1 MKKFSIGVSLGL
13 TLDDYKN
20 IFDTYGDRIDE
31 LYFSLPLGREFQSRH
46 LIHTQFLK
54 EENIK
59 KLLSIL
65 KLAKEKNI
73 SLELVVNGKLS
84 LKEEDIEL
92 CYNWCKKH
100 NVQIDSITTFNHL
113 VEKAKSL
120 FGNIKFKCSYNQNL
134 RTYEDLEK
142 VNPLFD
148 EVILG
153 NNFIRDVKA
162 FKTLKSKGFKVRIL
176 LNNGCHHN
184 CAWCSYDKPNTCEKT
199 FEHNIQ
205 NNSFEYLFAIQS
217 VFPNELTDF
226 YEKLDCV
233 DSYKLSTRTKSRV
246 RFTNILKVYLDNEFK
261 CFLKDLMSSCSLQ
274 SLHKYLIEQ
283 FETIDFEEV
292 LRIKNEIIK
301 KEMSTE

>member
-13 TLDDYKN
+13 AVDDYRY
-20 IFDTYGDRIDE
+20 IFNTYGDRIDE

-59 KLLSIL
+59 KLLAIL
-65 KLAKEKNI
+65 KLAKERNV

-142 VNPLFD
+142 LNPLFD
-148 EVILG
+148 EIILG

-162 FKTLKSKGFKVRIL
+162 FKILKSKGFKVRIL

-184 CAWCSYDKPNTCEKT
+184 CAWCSYNAPNTCEKT
-199 FEHNIQ
+199 FENNIK

-233 DSYKLSTRTKSRV
+233 DSYKLSTRTKSRF
-246 RFTNILKVYLDNEFK
+246 RFINILKVYLDNEFK
-261 CFLKDLMSSCSLQ
+261 CFLKDLISSCSLS
-274 SLHKYLIEQ
+274 SLHKYLLEN
-283 FETIDFEEV
+283 FETVDFEEV
-292 LRIKNEIIK
+292 LRIKSEIIK